1 MLPFALNQVAVARGM
16 MEKDKLVTDFLYYN
30 NVSLFDCTINWYTI
44 VVSLSVLNHTYHG
57 NHGCGQITQDWNLTD
72 PFNTTLLAYR
82 VPIVVVRLKLG
93 VQLLFELSYYELD
106 YIPITYLCEEK
117 KQRLKDATT
126 GKTRLIPDSWHVH
139 VFFVGGWLP
148 PPTLQSHQIALVHFA
163 ASLPT
168 VCFKFFFYL

>member
-72 PFNTTLLAYR
+72 PFNTTFLAYR

-117 KQRLKDATT
+117 KTTAQGRNNGKNTTYSRLLTCSRIFRRWLAATAN
-126 GKTRLIPDSWHVH
+126 LAVAPDSLGA
-139 VFFVGGWLP
+139 FCS
-148 PPTLQSHQIALVHFA
+148 QSAN
-163 ASLPT
+163 SL
-168 VCFKFFFYL
+168 F